1 MFVCAYRSNEID
13 EDHTFFSFMEN
24 VRGKREQSGSVQ
36 EMELFSLS
44 PAAIENFIAD
54 SVKYEDIDQVA
65 ELAEVV
71 YQKTMGNIFFVKQAL
86 DELVRN
92 NVLFYDVMCFEWRWV
107 VSKVELRDS
116 MSDDVVSTVKGKI
129 RSLCED
135 IQSMLVVMSNIPNAL
150 DVPTLRALMCEGGSR
165 SFTDGQVR
173 AMQQEASD
181 EGMLLYSK
189 KEKLFVF
196 GHDRIRQASYECLH
210 GEQRNDLRRK
220 LARVLLRNTDERK
233 EWCLFVAADLLN
245 GIPDHMKNVDELV
258 RLNIRVAKLAKR
270 KGSAEKEHEILREA
284 LRCLM
289 LSGQAWKDYH
299 LTLQLYNAV
308 IISEHSRGCYDHE
321 EDAIDEVIINGRS
334 LDDKAV
340 AYLHKLLASDT
351 TSDYEAGL
359 RDGVEILN
367 LYGFELPENA
377 KPSRT
382 YFLKE
387 EAQFKLA
394 TRRGLYNT
402 LKDLPSAPVPVI
414 PIFDCVMKQT
424 AFLSSDSAA
433 RMARI
438 LAWKAIRYTAKH
450 GVDRDFTAILSIY
463 CCTLAK
469 EGNIKDA
476 NEIGNVALALA
487 DRIKDRKE
495 LYAMTKF
502 RIVAT
507 ATSKLQSFRGAAET
521 LLECHKVL
529 KFCGKTQPS
538 LGAALNYMFAIFAA
552 GCELGPL
559 VESKLALIEQYCR
572 AVERTS
578 FLSVFQLLHQFAVNI
593 RTTSSCE
600 LAGDIFDEGDAL
612 AKVDGNGRDMLLRD
626 ISSCRLQLAFVM
638 GNEECMELML
648 NRLKGYSFNDN
659 ANPRLHSRLCF
670 MGLSA
675 FALGSKEFKSIGE
688 KVRRPVFFT
697 CECPH

>member
-1 MFVCAYRSNEID
+1 MFICAYRSNEID
-13 EDHTFFSFMEN
+13 ENHAFFSLMEN
-24 VRGKREQSGSVQ
+24 VKGKREGSESVEQ
-36 EMELFSLS
+36 INLFSLS
-44 PAAIENFIAD
+44 PASIEHFIAD
-54 SVKYEDIDQVA
+54 SVKYEDINQVA
-65 ELAEVV
+65 ELAEAV

-92 NVLFYDVMCFEWRWV
+92 NILFYDMMSFEWRWV
-107 VSKVELRDS
+107 VSKVEIADS

-129 RSLCED
+129 KSLCED
-135 IQSMLVVMSNIPNAL
+135 IQCMLIVMSNIPNAL
-150 DVPTLRALMCEGGSR
+150 DVSTLRDLMCEGSSR
-165 SFTDGQVR
+165 TFTDGQVR
-173 AMQQEASD
+173 AMQREASD
-181 EGMLLYSK
+181 EGMLLQSNK
-189 KEKLFVF
+189 DKLYVF
-196 GHDRIRQASYECLH
+196 GHDRIRQASYECLPN
-210 GEQRNDLRRK
+210 EQRDDLSLK

-245 GIPDHMKNVDELV
+245 SVPDEMKNVDELV
-258 RLNIRVAKLAKR
+258 KLNIRVAKLAKR
-270 KGSAEKEHEILREA
+270 KGSVEKEHELLREA
-284 LRCLM
+284 LRCLV
-289 LSGQAWKDYH
+289 LSGQEWKDYH
-299 LTLQLYNAV
+299 LTLQLYNNV
-308 IISEHSRGCYDHE
+308 IISEHSRGFYDHE
-321 EDAIDEVIINGRS
+321 ADAIDEVIINAKT

-340 AYLHKLLASDT
+340 AYLHQLLAFDAI
-351 TSDYEAGL
+351 SDYAAGL

-367 LYGFELPENA
+367 LWGFELPESL
-377 KPSRT
+377 KPSKT

-402 LKDLPSAPVPVI
+402 LNDLPSTPVPVI
-414 PIFDCVMKQT
+414 PIFDCVIRWA
-424 AFLSSDSAA
+424 AFLGSDSATK
-433 RMARI
+433 MARI

-450 GVDRDFTAILSIY
+450 GIDGDFTAILSIY

-476 NEIGNVALALA
+476 NEMGNVALALA

-507 ATSKLQSFRGAAET
+507 ATCKLQSFRGAAET

-559 VESKLALIEQYCR
+559 IESKLALIEQYCR
-572 AVERTS
+572 TVERTS
-578 FLSVFQLLHQFAVNI
+578 FLSVFELLHQFAVNI

-600 LAGDIFDEGDAL
+600 LAGDIFDEGHAL

-626 ISSCRLQLAFVM
+626 ISSCRLQLAFVI
-638 GNEECMELML
+638 GNEECMKMML
-648 NRLKGYSFNDN
+648 NRLKDYSFNETS
-659 ANPRLHSRLCF
+659 NPRLHSRLCF

-688 KVRRPVFFT
+688 KVCRSIYFL
-697 CECPH
+697 